1 MKIVKDVKYMAEI
14 DKAIELYEK
23 TFHDSFPTIPV
34 LRDKSKI
41 EVMEI
46 INKCISEGKDVYD
59 TEYLSLDN
67 DSIY

>member
-1 MKIVKDVKYMAEI
+1 MAEI

-59 TEYLSLDN
+59 MGDLSLDN

>member
-23 TFHDSFPTIPV
+23 TFDDSFPTIPV
-34 LRDKSKI
+34 LTDKSKI

-59 TEYLSLDN
+59 MGYLSLDN

>member
-1 MKIVKDVKYMAEI
+1 MAEI

-23 TFHDSFPTIPV
+23 TFDDSFLTIPV
-34 LRDKSKI
+34 LRDKSKA
-41 EVMEI
+41 EVVEI

-59 TEYLSLDN
+59 MEYLSLDN

>member
-1 MKIVKDVKYMAEI
+1 MAEI

-23 TFHDSFPTIPV
+23 TFDDSFPTIPV

-59 TEYLSLDN
+59 MGYLSLDN

>member
-14 DKAIELYEK
+14 DKAIEIYEK
-23 TFHDSFPTIPV
+23 TFDDSFPTIPV

-46 INKCISEGKDVYD
+46 INKCIFEGKDVYD
-59 TEYLSLDN
+59 MGYLSLDN

>member
-1 MKIVKDVKYMAEI
+1 MAEI

-23 TFHDSFPTIPV
+23 TFDDLFPTIPV
-34 LRDKSKI
+34 LTDKFKA
-41 EVMEI
+41 EVVEI

-59 TEYLSLDN
+59 MEYLSLDN

>member
-1 MKIVKDVKYMAEI
+1 MAEI

-23 TFHDSFPTIPV
+23 TFDDSFPTIPV
-34 LRDKSKI
+34 LTDKFKA
-41 EVMEI
+41 EVVEI

-59 TEYLSLDN
+59 MGYLSLDN